1 MKDKTDITINT
12 YNHIVN
18 EYIDYFKS
26 KDLKGNVQFQ
36 SEINFVVEHLK
47 YGAKILDA
55 GTALGD
61 YPKYLTE
68 KLEKDFKVIGIDA
81 AENMINRA
89 KENAPK
95 AQFYTMDV
103 RNINF
108 QKSSFDC
115 ILCFATLIHLNDLDC
130 IKVLEKFNEILK
142 ENGIIA
148 INVIEQL
155 DDEKEIFD
163 NEPFNPKFKTYFNK
177 YKRTFFEK
185 YFLDKGYEIMA
196 FYDNPLFNTD
206 KIKGE
211 IAKSNQFSII
221 VKKGK

>member
-18 EYIDYFKS
+18 EYINYFKS

-47 YGAKILDA
+47 DGAKILDV

-68 KLEKDFKVIGIDA
+68 KLEKDFKIIGIDA
-81 AENMINRA
+81 AENMVNMA
-89 KENAPK
+89 KKNATK
-95 AQFYTMDV
+95 AQFYKMDV
-103 RNINF
+103 RNMNF
-108 QKSSFDC
+108 EKCSFDC

-130 IKVLEKFNEILK
+130 LKVLEEFDKILK

-155 DDEKEIFD
+155 DGEKEIFD
-163 NEPFNPKFKTYFNK
+163 DEPFNSKFKTYFNK
-177 YKRTFFEK
+177 YKRTFFER
-185 YFLDKGYEIMA
+185 YFLDKEYEIMA
-196 FYDNPLFNTD
+196 FYDNSMFNED

>member
-12 YNHIVN
+12 YNSIVN
-18 EYIDYFKS
+18 EYINYFKS
-26 KDLKGNVQFQ
+26 KNLKGNVQFQ
-36 SEINFVVEHLK
+36 SEINLVVEHLK
-47 YGAKILDA
+47 NGAKILDA

-68 KLEKDFKVIGIDA
+68 KLEKDFKVIGIDG
-81 AENMINRA
+81 AENMINIA
-89 KENAPK
+89 KQNAPK
-95 AQFYTMDV
+95 AQFYKMDV
-103 RNINF
+103 RDMNF
-108 QKSSFDC
+108 EKCSFDC
-115 ILCFATLIHLNDLDC
+115 ILCFATLIHLNDVDC
-130 IKVLEKFNEILK
+130 MKVLKKFDEILK

-155 DDEKEIFD
+155 NSEKEIFED
-163 NEPFNPKFKTYFNK
+163 EPFNPKFKTYFNK

-196 FYDNPLFNTD
+196 FYDNPMFNAD
-206 KIKGE
+206 EIKGE